1 MFFFTQTDHVMLTDR
16 GASMFAERIGI
27 PVADDLVTELE
38 RKDWEQSSSFPVG
51 VEKFFNTQWWVI
63 LSILCFEMFL
73 IVPVLLTYF
82 ISDTDFDDCTV
93 EVNCQQHLWKDMFFV
108 FLQGKYLVLLE

>member
-1 MFFFTQTDHVMLTDR
+1 
-16 GASMFAERIGI
+16 MFAERIGI
-27 PVADDLVTELE
+27 PIADDLVTELE